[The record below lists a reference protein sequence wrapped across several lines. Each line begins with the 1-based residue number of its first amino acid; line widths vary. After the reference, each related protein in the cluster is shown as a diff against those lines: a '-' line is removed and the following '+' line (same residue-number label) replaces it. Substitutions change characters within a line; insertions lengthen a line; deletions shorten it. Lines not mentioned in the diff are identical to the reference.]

1 VFLLTFHDHTHIL
14 DKTMDDF
21 ESLSG
26 GSSSLIPSESVQPL
40 QDRLNVLLS
49 EKFLHKFDCVG
60 LRNILRQQ
68 DETHSI
74 VPA

>member
-1 VFLLTFHDHTHIL
+1 MFLLTFHDHAHIL
-14 DKTMDDF
+14 DETMDDL

-26 GSSSLIPSESVQPL
+26 GSASLVPSESVQPL

-49 EKFLHKFDCVG
+49 EKFLHKFDCVV
-60 LRNILRQQ
+60 LSKTSRQR
-68 DETHSI
+68 DYTHSI

>member
-1 VFLLTFHDHTHIL
+1 
-14 DKTMDDF
+14 MDDL

-26 GSSSLIPSESVQPL
+26 GSANLVTSESVQPL

-49 EKFLHKFDCVG
+49 EKFLHKFDCVW
-60 LRNILRQQ
+60 LRKILNQQ
-68 DETHSI
+68 DVTHSI